1 MPSPRAGAPASHSE
15 CRATIAFVGAA
26 TAHPGCNSESTGC
39 HDYHTTDGRSTRIS
53 QRTVTTTTCK
63 IYCFTQLHTTQWLS
77 QHYDKT
83 KKNTNKT
90 NNAESED
97 TFRIHQVLLIAV
109 FWSIGYFYLSIYWT
123 WVEIPF
129 LNRDILSIH
138 SQSLAWHLN
147 KEISYFS
154 EPMAGHHAKRWFREW
169 GRDFDTN
176 CTDEQL
182 VLLGHYTNKLRRID
196 KKQLKRQQVTTN
208 VVEDI
213 CALIGQTYSS
223 CA

>member
-1 MPSPRAGAPASHSE
+1 M
-15 CRATIAFVGAA
+15 AF
-26 TAHPGCNSESTGC
+26 STL
-39 HDYHTTDGRSTRIS
+39 R
-53 QRTVTTTTCK
+53 QN
-63 IYCFTQLHTTQWLS
+63 
-77 QHYDKT
+77 